1 MKDSDILFYSITA
14 LCLWLIWLWI
24 TQPKYEDG
32 EYVPFMARV
41 RKVSKRI
48 LCRRYKQRA
57 DDP

>member
-1 MKDSDILFYSITA
+1 MTDAVFYSVVGLA
-14 LCLWLIWLWI
+14 VWLVWLWI

-32 EYVPFMARV
+32 QYVSILVRL

-48 LCRRYKQRA
+48 LCQRDKQRA

>member
-1 MKDSDILFYSITA
+1 MTDAVFYSLVGLA
-14 LCLWLIWLWI
+14 VWLVWLWI

-32 EYVPFMARV
+32 EYVSVMVRL

-48 LCRRYKQRA
+48 LCQRDKQRA